1 MADGPFRVGPSG
13 DWWQWVT
20 AGALA
25 VTAHAGALNLI
36 TGQLPDPVPPPIET
50 QISMDMIEMA
60 SSAAVRSETV
70 TATPERATAAA
81 SVDADNLTASAAESV
96 TAETADTADTAQ
108 SAAADRADQAD
119 SSEALSASAD
129 QETAAHSQDAQ
140 EMQAAESSE
149 ATQAA
154 DSSEAAQAAQTAENT
169 ASTNSAEAAQTAV
182 AAERIIGQDALTN
195 QPVTAPD
202 TATES
207 VPIEAAQAVPEPTT
221 SAAVAAPETAP
232 VELAQAVPEAAAAP
246 DTATPSRVAATPRA
260 TAPARVAASP
270 VVTNR
275 ATTGSVVTTAP
286 ALPSNTAVTPTT
298 AAQSGSVPESGAT
311 VGAVAGPVTATQPAI
326 TANAIPE
333 PELDAPI
340 VIAQA
345 APAPSR
351 PAAVTRPA
359 PVTPTAQPVRPVPEN
374 TPEEDPAPQRLAAK
388 PVIPEGMVPQRL
400 APAGSTPEPEPVAE
414 PQAAPEQ
421 QSTPEPQQSQ
431 DDPAP
436 QRLAAKPVIPEGM
449 VPQRLAPANSNAPSS
464 VAPSSAS
471 AAPSTANDATPAP
484 EGEISALDRARYA
497 AILDYLKTY
506 EGGGCFAALP
516 ALGEETGQLTLDAFG
531 ETSKRLD
538 GFKDG
543 LDESA
548 GIVPGTYL
556 KPVSDAQCATLQF
569 IKQVPRYPAFGVY
582 FDLAEREITSGTILK
597 GEIHNTG
604 GLILHFLLVDD
615 EGTVQSLDSFL
626 KFSRI
631 AAQFEIPMTFQGGP
645 IVTQQ
650 LLLAIGSPVRLNT
663 VKDLNGSSA
672 ELFFAAL
679 EAERAARSLDID
691 LSMVAFSV
699 R

>member
-1 MADGPFRVGPSG
+1 MSLADGPFRGAAGG
-13 DWWQWVT
+13 DWWQWMT

-25 VTAHAGALNLI
+25 ITAHAGALNLI
-36 TGQLPDPVPPPIET
+36 TGQLPAPAPPPIET

-60 SSAAVRSETV
+60 SSAAVRSETI
-70 TATPERATAAA
+70 TTTPERATAAA
-81 SVDADNLTASAAESV
+81 AVDADNLTASAANSV
-96 TAETADTADTAQ
+96 VAETADSADIAQ
-108 SAAADRADQAD
+108 SAAAEQAQQAD
-119 SSEALSASAD
+119 SSEALTASAN
-129 QETAAHSQDAQ
+129 QETAAQSQDAQ

-149 ATQAA
+149 A
-154 DSSEAAQAAQTAENT
+154 AQAAQSAENA
-169 ASTNSAEAAQTAV
+169 ASSNTAEAAQTAV
-182 AAERIIGQDALTN
+182 AAERIIGQDALTY
-195 QPVTAPD
+195 QPVTAPE
-202 TATES
+202 TPAEATL
-207 VPIEAAQAVPEPTT
+207 VEAAQAAPEPTAP
-221 SAAVAAPETAP
+221 AAVAPPEAAP
-232 VELAQAVPEAAAAP
+232 VELAQVVPEPVAAP
-246 DTATPSRVAATPRA
+246 DPAAPARVVATPRA

-286 ALPSNTAVTPTT
+286 SLPSNTAVAPTT
-298 AAQSGSVPESGAT
+298 AAQSGSIPETGAT
-311 VGAVAGPVTATQPAI
+311 VGTVTGPVAATQPAI
-326 TANAIPE
+326 TTNAVTEAE
-333 PELDAPI
+333 PDAPI
-340 VIAQA
+340 VVAQA

-351 PAAVTRPA
+351 PTPVTQPA
-359 PVTPTAQPVRPVPEN
+359 PVRPAAQPVPTVPE
-374 TPEEDPAPQRLAAK
+374 TAPEEDPAPQRLAAK

-400 APAGSTPEPEPVAE
+400 APAGSTPEPDPAPEPQPVTE
-414 PQAAPEQ
+414 PQADPVPEQ
-421 QSTPEPQQSQ
+421 TNQEPTPE
-431 DDPAP
+431 
-436 QRLAAKPVIPEGM
+436 RLAAKPVIPEGM
-449 VPQRLAPANSNAPSS
+449 VAQRLAPANSNAPSS
-464 VAPSSAS
+464 VAPSSAA

-484 EGEISALDRARYA
+484 EGEISAIDRARYA

-543 LDESA
+543 LDASA
-548 GIVPGTYL
+548 GIVPGTYM

-569 IKQVPRYPAFGVY
+569 IKKVPRYPAFGVY

-663 VKDLNGSSA
+663 VKEMNGSPAVS
-672 ELFFAAL
+672 FFDAL
-679 EAERAARSLDID
+679 ETERANRSLDLD